1 MSTEKTLEKAM
12 LNRKPISFQYNKIG
26 KVQTIKVENSRVILI
41 STTRLGKK
49 TIMIDESN
57 MNNKSSPSWKY
68 FDMEEMRNVQIVN
81 DDCAFIAAQELSL
94 IDGFTME
101 SFAV

>member
-1 MSTEKTLEKAM
+1 M
-12 LNRKPISFQYNKIG
+12 
-26 KVQTIKVENSRVILI
+26 ILI

-57 MNNKSSPSWKY
+57 MNNKSGPSWKY
-68 FDMEEMRNVQIVN
+68 FDMEEMRNVRIVN
-81 DDCAFIAAQELSL
+81 DVCPFVAAQELSL
-94 IDGFTME
+94 IDGFAIE

>member
-1 MSTEKTLEKAM
+1 
-12 LNRKPISFQYNKIG
+12 
-26 KVQTIKVENSRVILI
+26 
-41 STTRLGKK
+41 
-49 TIMIDESN
+49 

-81 DDCAFIAAQELSL
+81 DDCAFLAAQELSL
-94 IDGFTME
+94 IDGFAME

>member
-26 KVQTIKVENSRVILI
+26 KVQTIKVENARVILI

-49 TIMIDESN
+49 TIMIDESD
-57 MNNKSSPSWKY
+57 MSKSSPSWKY

-81 DDCAFIAAQELSL
+81 DDCAFVAAQELSL
-94 IDGFTME
+94 IDGFAME
-101 SFAV
+101 SFAI